1 MGSLFDSFKYES
13 GGATTL
19 ASSVCFFSIIAKIE
33 ELFRSSLIHTT
44 ENFGENWKSKKY
56 A

>member
-19 ASSVCFFSIIAKIE
+19 ANSVCFFLKEQIAFGRSIPPPPVVEPQYI
-33 ELFRSSLIHTT
+33 
-44 ENFGENWKSKKY
+44 FG
-56 A
+56 ATFPF